1 MDLVRLVEDKV
12 LSVVEKI
19 FGVLDGK
26 TDYNSFELQLKKE
39 LDGLGCDLLK
49 FVLETLEQKI
59 EESEER
65 KLNWRRIRK
74 NDQKAILTLFGQLI
88 YYRSYYQHKESKKYA
103 YLVDEQIG
111 VTPHSRVG
119 TTLKAELAEASTG
132 MSYEEATVRVSGHN
146 PALKVSKQTVS
157 LSVKEFNPKIAP
169 PPQTKR
175 HAPKIYIETDEDHVK
190 VKGRKGA
197 QARLVYIHEGIEDYP
212 RRHLKNVKY
221 FTGIK
226 EKPEELWWRVLDYL
240 EANYELS
247 STKQI
252 YLAGDGAPWI
262 RLGTEYIPGA
272 IFILDKFHLSKYIL
286 TATAHAP
293 ELKKLVYRGIKSLNK
308 QKVLEYLHEALKRA
322 QEQPRQKRII
332 DTIKYIDH
340 NWDGI
345 ENAVKNPHI
354 GCSAEG
360 HVSHILAARLSSR
373 PMAWSLQGAEKMAK
387 MRVAKANGESISKQY
402 LEAKTPTSP
411 IVVEIKEAMQK
422 ELKRLKQTK
431 LLGRGNHSNIPLF
444 SSGSNLTRM
453 ALKALNKKNAV

>member
-1 MDLVRLVEDKV
+1 MDVVRLVEEKV

-65 KLNWRRIRK
+65 KLNWKRIRK
-74 NDQKAILTLFGQLI
+74 NDRKAISTLFGQVV
-88 YYRSYYQHKESKKYA
+88 YYRSYYQHKETKKYG
-103 YLVDEQIG
+103 YLVDKQIG

-119 TTLKAELAEASTG
+119 TNLKAELAEAATG

-146 PALKVSKQTVS
+146 QELKVSKQTVS
-157 LSVKEFNPKIAP
+157 MTVKEFNPKIEP

-175 HAPKIYIETDEDHVK
+175 HVPKLYIEADEDHVK

-197 QARLVYIHEGIEDYP
+197 QARLVYVHEGIADYP

-221 FTGIK
+221 FTSM
-226 EKPEELWWRVLDYL
+226 KPEELWWRVLDYL

-247 STKQI
+247 SSTQI

-262 RLGTEYIPGA
+262 RQGTEYIPGA
-272 IFILDKFHLSKYIL
+272 IFILDKFHLAKYIL
-286 TATAHAP
+286 TATAHTP
-293 ELKKLVYRGIKSLNK
+293 ELKKLIYRGIKSLNK
-308 QKVLEYLHEALKRA
+308 QKVLEYLYEALKRA
-322 QEQPRQKRII
+322 EEQPRQKRII

-373 PMAWSLQGAEKMAK
+373 PMAWSLQGAEKMAI
-387 MRVAKANGESISKQY
+387 MRVVKANGESIREQY
-402 LEAKTPTSP
+402 LEAKNPTPP
-411 IVVEIKEAMQK
+411 IVAEIKEAMQK
-422 ELKRLKQTK
+422 EIKRLRQTK
-431 LLGRGNHSNIPLF
+431 LLGRERLSNIPLF
-444 SSGSNLTRM
+444 YGGSNLTRM
-453 ALKALNKKNAV
+453 ALKGLNKQNVV